1 MWQTRLFQFGG
12 FKEMAATTRA
22 IKDVVNCQKGEQLTI
37 HYHGLAFIS
46 IYNAFAIRLV
56 DNCPLCDSSRLP

>member
-1 MWQTRLFQFGG
+1 
-12 FKEMAATTRA
+12 MAATTRA

-56 DNCPLCDSSRLP
+56 DNCLLCDSSRLP